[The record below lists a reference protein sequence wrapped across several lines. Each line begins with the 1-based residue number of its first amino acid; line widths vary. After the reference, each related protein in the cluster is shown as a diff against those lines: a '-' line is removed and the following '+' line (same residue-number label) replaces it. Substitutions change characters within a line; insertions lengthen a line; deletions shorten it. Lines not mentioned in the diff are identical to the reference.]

1 MEDNIILQLKN
12 ITKKYPGVTAL
23 DNVSLDIKKGEVH
36 ALVGENGAGKSTLIK
51 TCTGAISPNEGRI
64 IVEGNEFSEMN
75 PKLSEGNGISVIYQE
90 FNLVGELSVAENI
103 FLGNAIRNGIV
114 IDREKM
120 IEESQKIFDQ
130 LKIDI
135 NPKTLVKNLT
145 VGYQQ
150 IVEIAKALS
159 KNAKILIMDEP
170 SAPLTK
176 SELKHLF
183 EMVDKLKK
191 QGVTIIYIS
200 HRLDEVFRLGDRVT
214 VIRDGEKIKTLN
226 TDETNVDELINL
238 MVGRELKETFPPREC
253 NIQDDILLE
262 ANHLTGNGVYDCSF
276 KVKKGEVLGFGGL
289 IGAGRTE
296 LSELVFGYSKIES
309 GEIIY
314 KGEKISPKSPEE
326 AIDYG
331 IALVPE
337 DRKQQGVLLDIDIK
351 GNISMSI
358 LQRISSYSVVDKT
371 REIDISSNYRK
382 KMNIKT
388 PNLEQKVKNLSGGNQ
403 QKVVIAKWLAS
414 NPDLIILDEPTRGI
428 DVGAKFEIYKLIN
441 QLVAEGKTIILISSE
456 MEELIGMSDRIMVL
470 AEGEITGMLQKDE
483 FSQEKI
489 LNYASKTER
498 ESD

>member
-1 MEDNIILQLKN
+1 ML
-12 ITKKYPGVTAL
+12 
-23 DNVSLDIKKGEVH
+23 
-36 ALVGENGAGKSTLIK
+36 
-51 TCTGAISPNEGRI
+51 
-64 IVEGNEFSEMN
+64 
-75 PKLSEGNGISVIYQE
+75 
-90 FNLVGELSVAENI
+90 
-103 FLGNAIRNGIV
+103 
-114 IDREKM
+114 
-120 IEESQKIFDQ
+120 EESQKIFDQ
-130 LKIDI
+130 LNIDI

-226 TDETNVDELINL
+226 TDETNVDELITL
-238 MVGRELKETFPPREC
+238 MVGRELKETFPPRES

-262 ANHLTGNGVYDCSF
+262 ANHLTGNGVVDCTF
-276 KVKKGEVLGFGGL
+276 NVKKGEVLGFGGL

-296 LSELVFGYSKIES
+296 LAELIFGYSEIES

-326 AIDYG
+326 AIDHG

>member
-1 MEDNIILQLKN
+1 MEDNIILQLRN
-12 ITKKYPGVTAL
+12 ITKTYPGVTAL
-23 DNVSLDIKKGEVH
+23 DNVSLDVKKGEVH

-51 TCTGAISPNEGRI
+51 TCTGAISPNKGE
-64 IVEGNEFSEMN
+64 IVVEEKEFSEMT
-75 PKLSEGNGISVIYQE
+75 PKLSEESGISVIYQE

-103 FLGNAIRNGIV
+103 FLGNAIRNGVV
-114 IDREKM
+114 IDRKRM
-120 IEESQKIFDQ
+120 VEESQKIFDQ
-130 LKIDI
+130 LNIDI

-226 TDETNVDELINL
+226 TDETNVDELITL
-238 MVGRELKETFPPREC
+238 MVGRELKETFPPRES

-262 ANHLTGNGVYDCSF
+262 VNHLTGNGVYDCSF
-276 KVKKGEVLGFGGL
+276 NVKKGEVLGFGGL

-296 LSELVFGYSKIES
+296 LAELIFGYANIEK

-314 KGEKISPKSPEE
+314 KGKKILPKSPRE

-331 IALVPE
+331 IALLPE
-337 DRKQQGVLLDIDIK
+337 DRKQQGALLDIDVK
-351 GNISMSI
+351 GNISMAI
-358 LQRISSYSVVDKT
+358 LKKISSYSVVNKKK
-371 REIDISSNYRK
+371 EKEISSDYRK
-382 KMNIKT
+382 KINIKT
-388 PNLEQKVKNLSGGNQ
+388 PSLEQTVKNLSGGNQ
-403 QKVVIAKWLAS
+403 QKVVIAKWLAV

-441 QLVAEGKTIILISSE
+441 QLVEEGKTIILISSE

-470 AEGEITGMLQKDE
+470 AEGEITGMLEKEE